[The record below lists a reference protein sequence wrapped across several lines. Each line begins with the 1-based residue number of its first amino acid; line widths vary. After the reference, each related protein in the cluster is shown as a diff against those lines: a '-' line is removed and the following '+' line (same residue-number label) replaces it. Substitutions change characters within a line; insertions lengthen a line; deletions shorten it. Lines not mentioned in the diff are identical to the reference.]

1 VIKQRI
7 ARSGAGKSGGF
18 RTSILFRAK
27 APAFFVH
34 GFAKNERDNIDD
46 KELAAFKMLAAQLL
60 AYDEAALAKAI
71 AAGVLM
77 EVKCDDQ
84 TIS

>member
-1 VIKQRI
+1 V
-7 ARSGAGKSGGF
+7 
-18 RTSILFRAK
+18 FRAK
-27 APAFFVH
+27 AWAFFVH
-34 GFAKNERDNIDD
+34 GFARDERDNIDD
-46 KELAAFKMLAAQLL
+46 MEVTAFKMLAAQRL
-60 AYDEAALAKAI
+60 AYDKAALAKAI